1 MYGPAG
7 VAFTRGMFAPSYG
20 YGWSILGCYVG
31 FRHRELD
38 CADRGKGYFSPLS
51 TCSSGQPT
59 GRHLDCSTKMGPIPK
74 GSTSSTRERTVS
86 PWTSTQGG
94 RTVPRGQEQSHEVT
108 YPHVARVCGLQR
120 HCIQQAF
127 HLHDRDKDGH
137 RPGRLSKHR
146 PFRCGPQALR
156 SRRGEPSHVIISP
169 RGRYVQVDEF
179 LRLGMASTMLC
190 LQVSAFERPSTSIQL
205 WAYS

>member
-1 MYGPAG
+1 
-7 VAFTRGMFAPSYG
+7 MFEWTTYRSTFGLFDKDETDSQRIYEQ
-20 YGWSILGCYVG
+20 Y
-31 FRHRELD
+31 
-38 CADRGKGYFSPLS
+38 KG
-51 TCSSGQPT
+51 
-59 GRHLDCSTKMGPIPK
+59 
-74 GSTSSTRERTVS
+74 ENVS
-86 PWTSTQGG
+86 PWTSIQGG

-169 RGRYVQVDEF
+169 RGRYVLVDVSI
-179 LRLGMASTMLC
+179 RLGMASTMLC
-190 LQVSAFERPSTSIQL
+190 LQVSAFESLPPLYSCGHTANSVGCNPTRHCLLSSMIIDRSVTTKKREWISTQR
-205 WAYS
+205 